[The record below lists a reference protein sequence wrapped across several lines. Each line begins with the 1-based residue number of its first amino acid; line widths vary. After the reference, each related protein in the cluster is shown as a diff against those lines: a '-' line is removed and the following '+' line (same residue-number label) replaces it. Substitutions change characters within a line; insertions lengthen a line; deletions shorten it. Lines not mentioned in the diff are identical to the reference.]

1 MYTALAVYITDEKC
15 CCWTRHLLLTVQ
27 NDVVCWEAFSPLYFC
42 TPCSDVAVTLN
53 GHFPPQTYTLYPATL
68 RRSQKRSWLVK
79 IKNWILSFTKETV
92 ALALQTV
99 GGSICKR
106 SLDTAVHITSCTS
119 LWNERSLKL
128 TDLSI
133 LSCQIKQVR
142 WLRIQLLLW
151 V

>member
-15 CCWTRHLLLTVQ
+15 CCSTRHLLLTIQ
-27 NDVVCWEAFSPLYFC
+27 NDVVCWEAFSPLYFL
-42 TPCSDVAVTLN
+42 AVTLN
-53 GHFPPQTYTLYPATL
+53 GHFPPQTYTLYPAT
-68 RRSQKRSWLVK
+68 RSQKRSRLVK

-119 LWNERSLKL
+119 L
-128 TDLSI
+128 
-133 LSCQIKQVR
+133 
-142 WLRIQLLLW
+142 
-151 V
+151 